1 MNEQECCA
9 TFRTTQVGYLPHFQ
23 YSDKPS
29 ADQIQLPVSHRPELL
44 ATFIMI
50 IHVERSS
57 FQKLAGYR
65 ETSQTVYLL
74 EKV

>member
-1 MNEQECCA
+1 MNALECRA

-29 ADQIQLPVSHRPELL
+29 ADQIQLLVSRRPELL

-50 IHVERSS
+50 MHVEQSS

-65 ETSQTVYLL
+65 ATSQTVYPL
-74 EKV
+74 EMV